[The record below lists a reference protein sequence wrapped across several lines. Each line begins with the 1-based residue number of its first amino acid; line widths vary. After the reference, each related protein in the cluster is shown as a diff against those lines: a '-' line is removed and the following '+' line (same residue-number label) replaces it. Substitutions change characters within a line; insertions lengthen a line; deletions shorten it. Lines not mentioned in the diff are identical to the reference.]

1 MKSSMWAMFGEF
13 LLVVGDYLYLPDLLW
28 PFVSV
33 FEGLTMFE
41 TNPDISIYIYIY
53 IYIIIYIYM
62 D

>member
-41 TNPDISIYIYIY
+41 TNPDISIYIYN
-53 IYIIIYIYM
+53 YIYM